1 MKWFRQQKAVR
12 FLWLVMALHIFNV
25 SIDSVDLLPAH
36 LPEDL
41 SINDTESFV
50 ELVLED
56 FLGIKGAIA
65 EHDEPESEESENIA
79 LKKLFAP
86 PQPKVRLALV
96 STLPAH
102 YSAPI
107 FAEYQ
112 NPFVASVYTELISP
126 PPQV

>member
-25 SIDSVDLLPAH
+25 SVDSMDLLPAY

-41 SINDTESFV
+41 NINDCESIV

-56 FLGIKGAIA
+56 VLGIKGAIA

-79 LKKLFAP
+79 LKKLFAL
-86 PQPKVRLALV
+86 PQAKVRLALV
-96 STLPAH
+96 PALPTCH
-102 YSAPI
+102 SAPI
-107 FAEYQ
+107 FAEYT
-112 NPFVASVYTELISP
+112 NPFVASVYTELVSP
-126 PPQV
+126 PPKG